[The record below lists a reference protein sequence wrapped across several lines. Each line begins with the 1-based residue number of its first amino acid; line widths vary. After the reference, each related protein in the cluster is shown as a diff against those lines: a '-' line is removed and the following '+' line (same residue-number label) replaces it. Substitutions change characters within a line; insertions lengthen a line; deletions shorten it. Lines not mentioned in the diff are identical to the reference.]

1 MTLHRFSAQSSCPG
15 INNTTRLFGM
25 EESID
30 FVIKRLFRSSYRKI
44 PRLYDGLFYLPT
56 KCPGKTCCPS
66 QPSTLVGWTRAV
78 AG

>member
-30 FVIKRLFRSSYRKI
+30 FVIKRLFRSF
-44 PRLYDGLFYLPT
+44 L
-56 KCPGKTCCPS
+56 S
-66 QPSTLVGWTRAV
+66 QDS
-78 AG
+78 